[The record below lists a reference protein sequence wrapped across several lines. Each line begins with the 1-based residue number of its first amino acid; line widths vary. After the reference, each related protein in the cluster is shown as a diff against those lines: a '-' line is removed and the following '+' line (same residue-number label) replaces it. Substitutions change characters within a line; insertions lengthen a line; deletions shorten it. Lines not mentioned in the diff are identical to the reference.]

1 MSFIGGEYI
10 SMNVN
15 IQLPEATVQEQLEEM
30 LPSMTEQE
38 LLRVLAFAQ
47 GTVTRLA
54 LSEPSTKEEG
64 KTDG

>member
-1 MSFIGGEYI
+1 
-10 SMNVN
+10 MNVN

-54 LSEPSTKEEG
+54 LSEPSKEEG